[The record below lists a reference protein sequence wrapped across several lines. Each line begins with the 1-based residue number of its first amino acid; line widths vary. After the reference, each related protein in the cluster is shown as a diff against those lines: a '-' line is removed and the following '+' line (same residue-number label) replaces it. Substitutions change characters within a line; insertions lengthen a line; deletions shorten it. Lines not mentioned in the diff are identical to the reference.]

1 MCVCVWRYLSRP
13 FPISISISI
22 KFLPSFT
29 ICSSLPQFPDATL
42 VINKSKKAPT
52 TTTTKARQTTTREA
66 TTRHWQLAN
75 NCIHHHQQEQQISVE
90 FLSVGMRIGY
100 KGGQRRVVAL
110 GGRWGATATATV
122 ANVRVIHQFS
132 VRAKSNSKRTSE
144 TPPPMSKNLIFG
156 FLCARIKMGITIS
169 KCLLMIYSDPKT
181 AAAPQPQAQSES
193 RRAATTTTIAAT
205 KRLWVRLRMGLPPM
219 RVRVNVNTRRV

>member
-1 MCVCVWRYLSRP
+1 MCVWRYLSRP

-22 KFLPSFT
+22 KVLPSFT

-42 VINKSKKAPT
+42 VINKSNKAPTT

-110 GGRWGATATATV
+110 GERWGATATATV

-132 VRAKSNSKRTSE
+132 VRAKSNCKRTSE

-205 KRLWVRLRMGLPPM
+205 KRLWVRLRMGLPSM
-219 RVRVNVNTRRV
+219 RVRVNVTTRRV

>member
-42 VINKSKKAPT
+42 VINKSNKAPT
-52 TTTTKARQTTTREA
+52 TTRRETTKRVA
-66 TTRHWQLAN
+66 TTRHKQLAN

-110 GGRWGATATATV
+110 GGRWGATATAIA

-132 VRAKSNSKRTSE
+132 VRAKSNCKRTSE

-205 KRLWVRLRMGLPPM
+205 KRL
-219 RVRVNVNTRRV
+219 